1 MDLLSSLTPLLTAL
15 IGAMLT
21 WLLMRGRS
29 ASPEVRTEAPA
40 GGAGARREQMFKKA
54 FDAAP
59 VGMALITPQ
68 GQWLQ
73 VNTRLLKLLGY
84 TRDEIL
90 RTSMRELTH
99 SDDRKLEAP
108 HARKLL
114 AKEIASYSLEK
125 RLMRRNRQYGLFSVS
140 FSRFLR
146 TDEISDELWLCVV
159 EEASNAEEAERR
171 EEASALESL
180 LAEMREIAMI
190 TYDPQGIIESWNAG
204 AERVF
209 GLAAKEILGR
219 SRTVLY
225 RESDV
230 WEEKPRNDLRSAMA
244 NRRLDCDDW
253 RVGKD
258 GVNLWLKVSILP
270 DVRGDEVVR
279 FIEICRESGQT
290 RGVDEYRQSYE
301 RLKRASEVRIE
312 ELNKSI
318 HDLEAEVVRKERQ
331 SESLREALQSF
342 RQTGEEQMAELKILT
357 EAFRKE
363 LERRREIEEKLRLSA
378 AERDEIAQ
386 RFETAER
393 ELRERD
399 LVPSNVPA
407 EAEWKSLADLPAAEL
422 FLGLANERRTGTLVL
437 SSVSVEKK
445 VFLEGGLIFSCTSND
460 PALFLGEILLREGI
474 IDAVQH
480 RHAVEL
486 HEETGIALGRI
497 LVMTG
502 AIDQQSLTKAMRL
515 KAEEEIVSVF
525 EWSGDGRFT
534 FIEGDPPS
542 LQLVPVRLDIPP
554 IVARGLRRAGREEDT
569 GLVERG
575 MPLRPASDV
584 EGAAPVAP
592 PNDDR
597 EDWGES
603 VQAGIAGIHEDE
615 PSDPAPA
622 ALDDGSVEDFIVEQL
637 LAEAEQTALELV
649 GLGAE
654 RNAPSLDDTQRSV
667 VPGDETIAVRGSV
680 DRIPEDGDIPVAPA
694 QAAESAVMVAELEIE
709 AEPAAAASDELL
721 PADVSTAEQ
730 VEAAVAIE
738 PDAASAVSQGV
749 TVDQPV
755 PAEEHDVEP
764 AATAAEGEPGVSAAR
779 GEFVASLAKKSTKY
793 HRVTCNSVKN
803 LADDARVWFATR
815 ADAEA
820 AGLQA
825 CKLCRK
831 K

>member
-1 MDLLSSLTPLLTAL
+1 MDLFSSLTPLFTAL
-15 IGAMLT
+15 IAAMVT

-29 ASPEVRTEAPA
+29 ASPEVRAEAPA
-40 GGAGARREQMFKKA
+40 GGASARREQMFKKA

-73 VNTRLLKLLGY
+73 VNARLLKLLGY

-114 AKEIASYSLEK
+114 AKEIASYSLDK
-125 RLMRRNRQYGLFSVS
+125 RLMRRSRQYGLFKVS

-146 TDEISDELWLCVV
+146 TDEIADELWLCIV

-190 TYDPQGIIESWNAG
+190 TYDPQGIIESWNVG

-244 NRRLDCDDW
+244 HRRLDCDDW

-279 FIEICRESGQT
+279 FIEICRESGQA

-301 RLKRASEVRIE
+301 RLKRASEARIE

-318 HDLEAEVVRKERQ
+318 RDLEADVIRKERQ

-386 RFETAER
+386 RYETAER

-399 LVPSNVPA
+399 LVQSNVPA
-407 EAEWKSLADLPAAEL
+407 EAEWKSFADLPAAEL
-422 FLGLANERRTGTLVL
+422 FLGLATERRTGTLVL

-445 VFLEGGLIFSCTSND
+445 VFLEDGLIFSCTSND

-502 AIDQQSLTKAMRL
+502 AVDQQSLTKAMRL

-525 EWSGDGRFT
+525 EWSDDGRFT

-554 IVARGLRRAGREEDT
+554 IVARGLRRAGHAEDAA
-569 GLVERG
+569 LVERG
-575 MPLRPASDV
+575 RPTRPPSHA
-584 EGAAPVAP
+584 EAAAPISTP
-592 PNDDR
+592 HDEH
-597 EDWGES
+597 EDWGDS
-603 VQAGIAGIHEDE
+603 VQAGIAEIHD
-615 PSDPAPA
+615 DQPA
-622 ALDDGSVEDFIVEQL
+622 ASVPATVYAGSDEDSIVEQL

-649 GLGAE
+649 GLGGE
-654 RNAPSLDDTQRSV
+654 HYDPSLDDTQRSV
-667 VPGDETIAVRGSV
+667 VTGDETVAIRGSVGRIPGDEEVPA
-680 DRIPEDGDIPVAPA
+680 APA
-694 QAAESAVMVAELEIE
+694 QAAESAVMVAEPEIE
-709 AEPAAAASDELL
+709 GEQEGAVSGDLL
-721 PADVSTAEQ
+721 PAELSPDAQ
-730 VEAAVAIE
+730 VESAFAIE
-738 PDAASAVSQGV
+738 SDASPAVPQGV
-749 TVDQPV
+749 TLDQPL
-755 PAEEHDVEP
+755 PAEEHGAEP
-764 AATAAEGEPGVSAAR
+764 DSATTGSAAAR

>member
-1 MDLLSSLTPLLTAL
+1 MDLFSSFTPLLMAL
-15 IGAMLT
+15 LGAMLT

-40 GGAGARREQMFKKA
+40 GGPSARREQMFKKA

-84 TRDEIL
+84 TREEIL

-114 AKEIASYSLEK
+114 AKEIASYSLDK

-146 TDEISDELWLCVV
+146 TDEIADELWLCIV
-159 EEASNAEEAERR
+159 EEASNAEEAERL

-180 LAEMREIAMI
+180 LAEMREIAVI

-244 NRRLDCDDW
+244 NKRLDCDDW

-279 FIEICRESGQT
+279 FIEICRESGQA

-301 RLKRASEVRIE
+301 RLKRASEARIE

-318 HDLEAEVVRKERQ
+318 HDLEADVVRKERQ

-342 RQTGEEQMAELKILT
+342 HQIGEEQMAELKILT
-357 EAFRKE
+357 EAFRRE

-386 RFETAER
+386 RYESAER

-399 LVPSNVPA
+399 LVQSDVPA
-407 EAEWKSLADLPAAEL
+407 EAEWRSLADLPAAEL
-422 FLGLANERRTGTLVL
+422 FIGIAKERRTGTLVL

-502 AIDQQSLTKAMRL
+502 AVDQQSLTKAMRL

-525 EWSGDGRFT
+525 EWSDDGRFT

-554 IVARGLRRAGREEDT
+554 IVARGLRRAGREEEAA
-569 GLVERG
+569 LVERG
-575 MPLRPASDV
+575 LPLRPASDA
-584 EGAAPVAP
+584 EAAAPIASP
-592 PNDDR
+592 HDEH
-597 EDWGES
+597 EDWGDS
-603 VQAGIAGIHEDE
+603 VQVGIAEIHVDE
-615 PSDPAPA
+615 PSGPSLVAVHTVSDED
-622 ALDDGSVEDFIVEQL
+622 ALVEQL

-649 GLGAE
+649 GLGGEQAD
-654 RNAPSLDDTQRSV
+654 PSLDDTQRSV
-667 VPGDETIAVRGSV
+667 VPGDETIAIRGSGA
-680 DRIPEDGDIPVAPA
+680 RIPRDQELPVASA
-694 QAAESAVMVAELEIE
+694 RGVESAVMVAEPEIE
-709 AEPAAAASDELL
+709 REAAAGVGDELVPVDESPVEQVDSAVASEPAAT
-721 PADVSTAEQ
+721 PAD
-730 VEAAVAIE
+730 
-738 PDAASAVSQGV
+738 SQGV
-749 TVDQPV
+749 TLDQPV
-755 PAEEHDVEP
+755 PAEEHDEEP
-764 AATAAEGEPGVSAAR
+764 ASTTVESAPAR

-803 LADDARVWFATR
+803 LADDARLWFATR